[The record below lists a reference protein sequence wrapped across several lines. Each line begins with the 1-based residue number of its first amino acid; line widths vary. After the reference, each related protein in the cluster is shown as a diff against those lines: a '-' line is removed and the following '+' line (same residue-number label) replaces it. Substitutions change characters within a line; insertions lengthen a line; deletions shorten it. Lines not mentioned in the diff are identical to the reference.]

1 MVEDLHHQAS
11 SMEKEVKDMMELE
24 GRAMGLELDKRK
36 SVRDLYNELMD
47 HQASVADEQAMA
59 WAYVPQ
65 ELCDQDNVHPVEEFV
80 EHAPAEEHV
89 EHAPAEEHVEAP
101 VEEPMSPLQE
111 AHAEAEASVEDAPM
125 EDAPAEAPV
134 EMPAHDEVHYEDA
147 PAEAPVDAP
156 VEDPNVNPEG

>member
-47 HQASVADEQAMA
+47 HQASVADEQQMA

-65 ELCDQDNVHPVEEFV
+65 EMCEQENVHPVEEFV
-80 EHAPAEEHV
+80 AEAPV
-89 EHAPAEEHVEAP
+89 EEAP

-111 AHAEAEASVEDAPM
+111 HH
-125 EDAPAEAPV
+125 AEAPV
-134 EMPAHDEVHYEDA
+134 EEASIEAPVEEAPADMPPHDEVHYEDA

>member
-1 MVEDLHHQAS
+1 MYYSESMIQMVEDLHHQAS

-47 HQASVADEQAMA
+47 HQASVADEQQMA

-65 ELCDQDNVHPVEEFV
+65 EMCEQENVHPVEEFV
-80 EHAPAEEHV
+80 AEAPVEEAPV
-89 EHAPAEEHVEAP
+89 EEAP

-111 AHAEAEASVEDAPM
+111 HH
-125 EDAPAEAPV
+125 AEAPV
-134 EMPAHDEVHYEDA
+134 EEAPIEAPVEEAPADMPPHDEVHYEDA
-147 PAEAPVDAP
+147 PADAP
-156 VEDPNVNPEG
+156 VEDPNPNQE